1 MTAFFRRI
9 LPKIFGRD
17 ILDLLNH
24 SKNYF
29 LTSAFAQ
36 GLVFLVM
43 PLLTR
48 ILTPADYGTYQ
59 VFRSYAEVFAILLTL
74 NFHGAVSRYYYD
86 AQPDL
91 NEFIGASILGSH
103 LVIAVAALI
112 LFFFPLQIA
121 DFLKIP
127 IALVW
132 LLIGM
137 TSVKIIDSVF
147 NQLTI
152 ASKDSQRYSFVNN
165 ARAILSLSLGVGLAL
180 LMRQDKYYGLAFGQ
194 ALGSLLVGGYIFTLI
209 KEKIRWRVKREHFF
223 FILGYSVP
231 LVPYVVSTMFLDK
244 LDRILINKIVS
255 ASSAG
260 LYSFAYNI
268 GMVVSMVTDALN
280 GAFVPD
286 WFRLMREE
294 KYEEINVIT
303 LKTFRFVLLA
313 SVGALLFSYEVFAL
327 ISSKEYHAALLIM
340 PIIISGY
347 LFDFLSK
354 VYLRNLGLARRMLE
368 ASLLGIVTVALNFAL
383 NVIFLPIYGYVAAA
397 YSTLVSYAFLT
408 ALAWVTSKYILKHV
422 VVPWR
427 VFVAPLGYFSIA
439 LAAYYAIMGMQI
451 ETLWKLILKA
461 FVMAL
466 FGLALFHS
474 SKQSRVRAN

>member
-29 LTSAFAQ
+29 FTAAFAQ
-36 GLVFLVM
+36 GIIFLAM

-48 ILTPADYGTYQ
+48 ILSPADYGIYQ
-59 VFRSYAEVFAILLTL
+59 VFRSYAEIFAILLTL

-86 AQPDL
+86 SRPDL
-91 NEFIGASILGSH
+91 NEFVGASILGSQ
-103 LVIAVAALI
+103 LAIAVAALV
-112 LFFFPLQIA
+112 LFFSPIQIA
-121 DFLKIP
+121 EFLKIP
-127 IALVW
+127 VTLVW
-132 LLIGM
+132 LLVGVTAIK
-137 TSVKIIDSVF
+137 VVDSVF
-147 NQLTI
+147 NQLTV
-152 ASKDSQRYSFVNN
+152 AAKESQRYSLVNN
-165 ARAILSLSLGVGLAL
+165 ARAILSLSLGVALAL
-180 LMRQDKYYGLAFGQ
+180 LLKQDKYYGLAFGQ
-194 ALGSLLVGGYIFTLI
+194 ALGGLLVGVYIFTLI
-209 KEKIRWRVKREHFF
+209 RDKIHWRVKREHLI
-223 FILGYSVP
+223 FIVGYSVP

-280 GAFVPD
+280 GAFIPD

-294 KYEEINVIT
+294 KYEEVNVIT

-327 ISSKEYHAALLIM
+327 ISSAEYHAALLIM

-354 VYLRNLGLARRMLE
+354 VYLRNLGLARKMLE
-368 ASLLGIVTVALNFAL
+368 ASLLGIITVALNFGL
-383 NVIFLPIYGYVAAA
+383 NVIFLPIFGYVAAA
-397 YSTLVSYAFLT
+397 YSTLASYVFLT
-408 ALAWVTSKYILKHV
+408 ALAWATSKYILKHT

-427 VFVAPLGYFSIA
+427 IFIVPLAYFA
-439 LAAYYAIMGMQI
+439 LALTSYYVITEMQI
-451 ETLWKLILKA
+451 ETLWKLALKA
-461 FVMAL
+461 LVMAL
-466 FGLALFHS
+466 FSLALFRS
-474 SKQSRVRAN
+474 SKRARVN